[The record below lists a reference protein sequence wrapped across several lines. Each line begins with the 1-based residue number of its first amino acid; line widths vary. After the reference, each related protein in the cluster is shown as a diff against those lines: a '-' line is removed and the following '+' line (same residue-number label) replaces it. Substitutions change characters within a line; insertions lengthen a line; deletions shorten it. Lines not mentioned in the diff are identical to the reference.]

1 MENLSKRLADRVCLV
16 TGASRGVGKGIALAL
31 GSEGATVYI
40 TGRSVR
46 EKDNPVGGTVS
57 ATAEEVTRRGGRG
70 IAIACDHSDDA
81 QVRAVF
87 ERIGKE
93 AGRLDILVNNACA
106 IPDRLAEAGP
116 FWSKP
121 LDLVQILDV
130 GMRSNYV
137 ATYFAAPLLNRHG
150 GLVVNI
156 SSPGARCYLHGP
168 AYGAGKAAVDKMAHD
183 MAHDFKP
190 YGVVAVSMWPGF
202 VKTERVMQGIAS
214 QPNHRYAPFVAMGES
229 PEFTGRVIA
238 ALFADPERMIISGQV
253 HIVAELAQ
261 RYGVKDIDGAE
272 RASHRAFL
280 GGPTEFSSVVIE

>member
-1 MENLSKRLADRVCLV
+1 MKLKDKVAVV

-31 GSEGATVYI
+31 GSEGATVYV

-46 EKDNPVGGTVS
+46 DADNPIGGTVF
-57 ATAEEVTRRGGRG
+57 ATAEEVTRRGGNG
-70 IAIACDHSDDA
+70 VAVVCDHSDDH
-81 QVRAVF
+81 QVKSLF
-87 ERIGKE
+87 ERVTNE
-93 AGRLDILVNNACA
+93 SGRLDILVNNACA
-106 IPDRLAEAGP
+106 IPDRLADTGP

-121 LDLVQILDV
+121 LNLVDILDV
-130 GMRSNYV
+130 GLRSNYV
-137 ATYFAAPLLNRHG
+137 ASYYAAPLLNLQG
-150 GLVVNI
+150 GLVVHI
-156 SSPGARCYLHGP
+156 SSPGSRCYLHGP
-168 AYGAGKAAVDKMAHD
+168 AYGAGKAGVDKMAHD

-229 PEFTGRVIA
+229 PEFTGRVIV
-238 ALFADPERMIISGQV
+238 ALFADPERMALSGQV

-280 GGPTEFSSVVIE
+280 GGPTEFSSAVVE